1 MFVTTVQLEGH
12 LLDSLILS
20 KILDRILKSGASYEL
35 LDISVG
41 RLPHDVSKAKLFIR
55 AEDQATL
62 DALTVFVGEHG
73 GKIPEPRDVWLMP
86 SPADGV
92 LPENFYSTT
101 NLETHVR
108 VNGKE
113 LRVEGESMDVAVAVY
128 LDEERAVSTA
138 MNEAKKG
145 DLFVVGSEGVTITPL
160 KNGERKKNELFGFMQ
175 SEVSVEKPRYQ
186 SIEHVAA
193 ALRESR
199 ERGGKNL
206 LVIGPAVVHSGASEV
221 VAKLLKRKIFD
232 VLFGGNAI
240 AAHDIENALY
250 GTSLGVDLKKSIPVK
265 GGHQH
270 HLRAINTIRA
280 AGGIPPAIEKSVLTS
295 GIMHAAYTS
304 GVDVFLGGSIRDDGP
319 LPEVCTDMIEAKKIM
334 RGKLEGVEVAVM
346 VATALHSIATGNLLK
361 ASVRTFCIDI
371 NTETV
376 TKLMDRGSHQ
386 TTPIVMDC
394 ESFFRELSE
403 LV

>member
-1 MFVTTVQLEGH
+1 MLITTVQLEGH

-20 KILDRILKSGASYEL
+20 KILDHILKNGASYEL

-41 RLPHDVSKAKLFIR
+41 HQPHDISKAKLFIR
-55 AEDQATL
+55 AEEQATL
-62 DALTVFVGEHG
+62 NDLTVFVREHG
-73 GKIPEPRDVWLMP
+73 GKIPEPYDVKLMP

-92 LPENFYSTT
+92 LPEGFYSTT

-113 LRVEGESMDVAVAVY
+113 IRVNGEAMDVAIAV
-128 LDEERAVSTA
+128 DAGQAISTP

-160 KNGERKKNELFGFMQ
+160 KTVEGKKHELFGFMQ
-175 SEVSVEKPRYQ
+175 SEVSVEKPRHQ
-186 SIEHVAA
+186 SIENVAI
-193 ALRESR
+193 ALRESHK
-199 ERGGKNL
+199 RGGKNL
-206 LVIGPAVVHSGASEV
+206 LVLGPAVVHSGASEV
-221 VAKLLKRKIFD
+221 VAKLLRSKIFD

-250 GTSLGVDLKKSIPVK
+250 GTSLGVDLKESFPVK

-270 HLRAINTIRA
+270 HLRAINTIRG
-280 AGGIPPAIEKSVLTS
+280 AGGIPQAIEKSVLKS
-295 GIMHAAYTS
+295 GIMHAAYRS
-304 GVDVFLGGSIRDDGP
+304 GVDVFLSGSIRDDGP
-319 LPEVCTDMIEAKKIM
+319 LPEVCSDMNEAKKIM
-334 RGKLEGVEVAVM
+334 RAKLDGVEVAVM

-361 ASVRTFCIDI
+361 ARVRTFCIDI

-403 LV
+403 LL